1 MWLLTKNRKNPIP
14 DKSCHISKKLFENK
28 FDNDVNYRKFRNHC
42 HYTEKYRAAVQNF
55 CNLIW
60 KTPEKI
66 TVVLHNVSN
75 YKNHLF
81 IRELTEEF

>member
-1 MWLLTKNRKNPIP
+1 MTA
-14 DKSCHISKKLFENK
+14 DKKQKKSYPRQTLCHISKKLFENK
-28 FDNDVNYRKFRNHC
+28 FDNDVNYHKFRNHC

-75 YKNHLF
+75 YKNHFF
-81 IRELTEEF
+81 IIELTEEF